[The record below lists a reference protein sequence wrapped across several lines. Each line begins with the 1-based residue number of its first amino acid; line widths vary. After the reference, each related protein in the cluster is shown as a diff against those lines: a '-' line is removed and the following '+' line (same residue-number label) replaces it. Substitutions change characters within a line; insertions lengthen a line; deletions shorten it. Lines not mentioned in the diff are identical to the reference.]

1 MEQQPSPKTKITLSQ
16 AFRCAGS
23 GVIGCVRTQRNMK
36 IHVAAAVA
44 VVVAGL
50 LCRLAPL
57 EWCAVA
63 LCIGAVCALECV
75 NTAVEAAVDLVTEEY
90 HPLAKVA
97 KDCAAGAVLVAAAAS
112 VAVGMLVFVPAI
124 CRLLGQ

>member
-1 MEQQPSPKTKITLSQ
+1 MEQRPSPKTKITLVQ
-16 AFRCAGS
+16 AFRFAAS
-23 GVIGCVRTQRNMK
+23 GVVGCVRTQRNMK
-36 IHVAAAVA
+36 IHVAAAVI
-44 VVVAGL
+44 VVATGL

-57 EWCAVA
+57 EWCAVV
-63 LCIGAVCALECV
+63 LCIGTVCALECV
-75 NTAVEAAVDLVTEEY
+75 NTAVEAAVDLVTEDY

-112 VAVGMLVFVPAI
+112 VAVGMLVFVPAL